1 MRNGSHADWQLQ
13 AEAAKAN
20 GYPAKPP
27 PRRYLAVVAA
37 SLRPPVTESTGAA
50 EAAIGE

>member
-1 MRNGSHADWQLQ
+1 MCNGSLADWQLQ
-13 AEAAKAN
+13 AEAEKAN

-27 PRRYLAVVAA
+27 PPRYMAVVAA